1 MLEYVLVKYDLSD
14 PVKVLVQVQDEV
26 KDQTEDQDEVKDQTE
41 DQDEDDVKKFV
52 EDAETQ
58 LEE

>member
-26 KDQTEDQDEVKDQTE
+26 KDQTEDQDE
-41 DQDEDDVKKFV
+41 DDVKNFV